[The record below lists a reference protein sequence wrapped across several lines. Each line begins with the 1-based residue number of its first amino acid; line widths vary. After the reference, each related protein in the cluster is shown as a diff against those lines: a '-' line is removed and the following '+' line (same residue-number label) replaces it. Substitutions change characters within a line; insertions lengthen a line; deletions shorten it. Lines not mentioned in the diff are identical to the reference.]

1 MTRHTTWRTMLWI
14 LLWPVLLAWPIL
26 MRAHSEL
33 VAADPAPGAQLA
45 VAPAE
50 IRLTFSTQLMPG
62 STFVVWDENFRQ
74 VSGIA
79 PQIDPQQPNQL
90 FALLPPLA
98 AGDYT
103 VQWTTVGNDG
113 HTFSGSYAFRTL
125 AVEGADGAIR
135 NWVVAAGAV
144 ALVFLIW
151 LMRRTQRY
159 RWLHESFWR

>member
-1 MTRHTTWRTMLWI
+1 MTRRTTLRTMLWI
-14 LLWPVLLAWPIL
+14 LLWLVLLAWPTL

-50 IRLTFSTQLMPG
+50 IRLTFSTQPMPG

-98 AGDYT
+98 ASDYT

-113 HTFSGSYAFRTL
+113 HTFSGSYAFR
-125 AVEGADGAIR
+125 
-135 NWVVAAGAV
+135 VAATGAQNTRRGWLVAIGAV
-144 ALVFLIW
+144 ALVLLIR
-151 LMRRTQRY
+151 LARCDDRF
-159 RWLHESFWR
+159 RWLHESFWH